1 MSKTIL
7 RKNNA
12 HLVRIIAGFA
22 AFVAIIFCGF
32 KIATAV
38 KYSAITVSET
48 NGNITVNNNTIN
60 GLTITPALVF
70 NQTESSIT
78 YKVILSDPDQTPF
91 QIKSITDDNT
101 NQYVTTSYEYSHE
114 KNSNEK
120 PVLIKLSYSSYLPF
134 GDELNLR
141 DIHISI
147 DVEDGSK
154 EESEVTP
161 ANTPTN
167 TPNTGSFTNSSK
179 YLKTSSEKTHNQ
191 VLPYIII
198 CVISISV
205 IITVMPKSKRHRVQ
219 FNKITSIVLILIISG
234 TAISTYAKSTKLE
247 ITIIGANI
255 SAIPDTSNPQ
265 EVVQIAFPNIYN
277 NKVQD
282 RDGQAPGNAI
292 ILKTLDNKYVLMD
305 TGPNTEDV
313 RNVIYNTLVKIQD
326 NPEVIIDYLII
337 SHLDSDHY
345 ANATRFINNEN
356 ITIRNVVLKHERSKE
371 TAFSNITE
379 AAANNNVNIIT
390 SGDGQTRE
398 YLESIGVTDYDKIS
412 EGMVLNIGKYLKLDF
427 FNTSDVYQGKDC
439 PSGHKISWT
448 ASTSSSN
455 YIKTSDDKYIYFD
468 GSEYETKQNGEFAL
482 TSSKYPY
489 ADVTLKTTSNLVAK
503 ENGSGMNRYFYAVD
517 SGSHSICQSNPNAFG
532 ILAEVTTTG
541 LKKYMYFPG
550 DLENAGY
557 SMLSSGANSSALFE
571 DLDFENGE
579 FIHNVTP
586 YSIPSEDDTATAIYN
601 KLASDASSLG
611 VTVNDLLNNIVI
623 YQESHHG
630 HNNSEKAVWKL
641 NINRASGIYAI
652 EEGGTNM
659 PTTASFNATKTYWYT
674 LGNLPAENKIRVG
687 DSTKDGVNCTINTI
701 GTTICTQ
708 YEIIYPS

>member
-1 MSKTIL
+1 MSQSIL
-7 RKNNA
+7 KKNNNF
-12 HLVRIIAGFA
+12 IIRLLAGLSA
-22 AFVAIIFCGF
+22 IIAIIFCGF
-32 KIATAV
+32 KIASALQ
-38 KYSAITVSET
+38 YSAITVAGTS
-48 NGNITVNNNTIN
+48 GDITVTSNTFNN
-60 GLTITPALVF
+60 LTITPAIVF
-70 NQTESSIT
+70 NKTDSTIT
-78 YKVILSDPDQTPF
+78 YQVTLSNPDGNPF

-101 NQYVTTSYEYSHE
+101 NNYITTSYDYDDEM
-114 KNSNEK
+114 NTDDK
-120 PVLIKLSYSSYLPF
+120 PVLITLSYESYLPL
-134 GDELNLR
+134 GDELNLE
-141 DIHISI
+141 DIHITI
-147 DVEDGSK
+147 DL
-154 EESEVTP
+154 EEEIPEPEPETP
-161 ANTPTN
+161 DSPTVA
-167 TPNTGSFTNSSK
+167 PPDTGSFTNSSK
-179 YLKTSSEKTHNQ
+179 FLKTTKTANNNQ
-191 VLPYIII
+191 ILPYIII
-198 CVISISV
+198 CIVSISV
-205 IITVMPKSKRHRVQ
+205 VVTVIPKSKKHKVN
-219 FNKITSIVLILIISG
+219 FNKIVTITLMLTISG
-234 TAISTYAKSTKLE
+234 IAIHTYAESTQLE
-247 ITIIGANI
+247 ITIIGSNI
-255 SAIPDTSNPQ
+255 SAVPDTSNPE
-265 EVVQIAFPNIYN
+265 EVISVVFPNIYN

-326 NPEVIIDYLII
+326 NPEVTIDYLII

-356 ITIRNVVLKHERSKE
+356 ITIRNVVLKHESNKE

-455 YIKTSDDKYIYFD
+455 YIKTSDDKYIYID

-489 ADVTLKTTSNLVAK
+489 ADVTLKTTSNLVTK

-601 KLASDASSLG
+601 KLASDASSLNLS
-611 VTVNDLLNNIVI
+611 VDTLLNNIVI

-659 PTTASFNATKTYWYT
+659 PTTAGFNAAKTYWYT

-687 DSTKDGVNCTINTI
+687 DSTKDGVYCVIDTI
-701 GTTICTQ
+701 GETLCQQYAELTQ
-708 YEIIYPS
+708 D

>member
-1 MSKTIL
+1 MTI
-7 RKNNA
+7 
-12 HLVRIIAGFA
+12 
-22 AFVAIIFCGF
+22 
-32 KIATAV
+32 
-38 KYSAITVSET
+38 
-48 NGNITVNNNTIN
+48 
-60 GLTITPALVF
+60 
-70 NQTESSIT
+70 
-78 YKVILSDPDQTPF
+78 
-91 QIKSITDDNT
+91 
-101 NQYVTTSYEYSHE
+101 
-114 KNSNEK
+114 
-120 PVLIKLSYSSYLPF
+120 
-134 GDELNLR
+134 
-141 DIHISI
+141 
-147 DVEDGSK
+147 
-154 EESEVTP
+154 
-161 ANTPTN
+161 
-167 TPNTGSFTNSSK
+167 
-179 YLKTSSEKTHNQ
+179 
-191 VLPYIII
+191 
-198 CVISISV
+198 
-205 IITVMPKSKRHRVQ
+205 
-219 FNKITSIVLILIISG
+219 
-234 TAISTYAKSTKLE
+234 
-247 ITIIGANI
+247 
-255 SAIPDTSNPQ
+255 
-265 EVVQIAFPNIYN
+265 
-277 NKVQD
+277 
-282 RDGQAPGNAI
+282 
-292 ILKTLDNKYVLMD
+292 
-305 TGPNTEDV
+305 
-313 RNVIYNTLVKIQD
+313 
-326 NPEVIIDYLII
+326 
-337 SHLDSDHY
+337 
-345 ANATRFINNEN
+345 
-356 ITIRNVVLKHERSKE
+356 
-371 TAFSNITE
+371 
-379 AAANNNVNIIT
+379 
-390 SGDGQTRE
+390 RE